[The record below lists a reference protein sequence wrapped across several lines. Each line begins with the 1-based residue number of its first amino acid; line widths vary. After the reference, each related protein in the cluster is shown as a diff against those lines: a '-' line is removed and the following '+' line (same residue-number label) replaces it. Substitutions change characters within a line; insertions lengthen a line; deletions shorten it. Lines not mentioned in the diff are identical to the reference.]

1 MSEEGAAP
9 RASEEIALPPD
20 GRSLTPSLP
29 RVPVGQQPA
38 AKFREFLVLKQ
49 LKITAERLR
58 IVEFIFA
65 EHQHF
70 DAEQLLASMKAKKIA
85 ASRPTLYRTLNLL
98 VDAGLLRRLTFGGVT
113 AYEHAYGY
121 PRHEHL
127 FCERCEGVLEFVSD
141 DLDRL
146 LEQIAR
152 DARFRLSSRKLVL
165 HGVCAACSQAAAS
178 RRRRPELI

>member
-1 MSEEGAAP
+1 MPDTLDP
-9 RASEEIALPPD
+9 RLPAD

-29 RVPVGQQPA
+29 SVPTSQKPLD
-38 AKFREFLVLKQ
+38 KFREFLELKG
-49 LKITAERLR
+49 LKVTSERLR

-70 DAEQLLASMKAKKIA
+70 DAEQLLDSMRRRNVS

-98 VDAGLLRRLTFGGVT
+98 VDAGLLRRLSFGGVT

-127 FCERCEGVLEFVSD
+127 FCERCQGVIEFVD
-141 DLDRL
+141 EELDRL
-146 LEQIAR
+146 LEEIAR
-152 DARFRLSSRKLVL
+152 RERFRLSSRRVAL
-165 HGVCAACSQAAAS
+165 HGVCEACAKAIAAA
-178 RRRRPELI
+178 RRRPEPI